1 MGTAA
6 AAGSCGGANCTV
18 APRRSSA
25 SSRSTSIP
33 RAVASGLTVGAQQA
47 VEIAKAM
54 SRDVRVLIMDEPTAA
69 LSAFEVQRLFR
80 QVRRL
85 AASGVAILF
94 VSHRLDEV
102 FELSDR
108 ITVFRDGAHI
118 STRPAGEVT
127 EATLIRD
134 MVGRELSDFFHRVPH
149 DPGAVA
155 LRCRRPRAARAP
167 STACRSRCARARCW
181 ASPDSSAPGAR
192 RSPRPCSASPRRTRA
207 RSSAAA
213 RSSTI
218 RQSA

>member
-1 MGTAA
+1 MRDVSKSYGSTHALRGVSLDLRPGEIHSLVGENGAGKSTLIKVMTGLVSPDAARSPSTAGAVELRGPADAQALGIGCIYQEPQVFPDLTVSENIFMGAGGR
-6 AAGSCGGANCTV
+6 AGSCGGASCTAV
-18 APRRSSA
+18 PREILA
-25 SSRSTSIP
+25 ELEVDVDP

-85 AASGVAILF
+85 AAAGVAILF

-118 STRPAGEVT
+118 STKP
-127 EATLIRD
+127 
-134 MVGRELSDFFHRVPH
+134 
-149 DPGAVA
+149 
-155 LRCRRPRAARAP
+155 AAR
-167 STACRSRCARARCW
+167 
-181 ASPDSSAPGAR
+181 
-192 RSPRPCSASPRRTRA
+192 
-207 RSSAAA
+207 
-213 RSSTI
+213 
-218 RQSA
+218 